1 MNNDIQS
8 KQFQQFYK
16 ALKKGSWTGKD
27 KTLEEALVGN
37 IRFEQHKEAD
47 EAGRIVERI
56 KVAKA
61 KTPEE
66 RETFAKH
73 NTANTS
79 NVVEMIQK
87 YMEQQLKA
95 NVNKLYRMKEEAD
108 KILDAE
114 LNKITA
120 QYGTKI
126 NKNIPTNLKADIVKA
141 ANASKQSVKGVVGN
155 MTVGKTG
162 KTYNEAEEYSK
173 FLRDYLGDVDAIFST
188 KDEIKKM
195 LLELHDNSQIYLG
208 DDFEAEISRVE
219 KEKVSNEKIQQ
230 IVNEK
235 MKSYN
240 GKKKDKSK
248 YKNKLINETIASE
261 NKRIEADYSN
271 NMSATKE
278 SAFEKYHGEILEAAY
293 TYALTEDAAYASAKS
308 QIIQSVA
315 DGKSKAPTD
324 IKFDDYSEKIEQT
337 KKGITE
343 LELEMSKAVEIIV
356 EKQLDD
362 TNGVFA
368 SVGAE
373 FRNLAEKMK
382 TGSITDKDKK
392 KIQKE
397 IALADKK
404 RQDDIKKLN
413 SAYMAEQKSAAGI
426 TKSKSSMEND
436 KLALENKKK
445 AYEALKS
452 QMVGNYADLSVL
464 GSEKLFTQTGKIQVD
479 SGKFKI
485 FYVLLFFYSEI

>member
-37 IRFEQHKEAD
+37 IRFEQHKETD

-61 KTPEE
+61 KTAEE
-66 RETFAKH
+66 RETFSKH

-87 YMEQQLKA
+87 YMEQQLKT

-141 ANASKQSVKGVVGN
+141 ANVSKKTVKGVVGN

-173 FLRDYLGDVDAIFST
+173 FLRDYLGDVDVIFST

-208 DDFEAEISRVE
+208 DDFEAEISNVK
-219 KEKVSNEKIQQ
+219 KEKVSNEKIQK

-240 GKKKDKSK
+240 GKKKDKN
-248 YKNKLINETIASE
+248 NKTW
-261 NKRIEADYSN
+261 
-271 NMSATKE
+271 
-278 SAFEKYHGEILEAAY
+278 G
-293 TYALTEDAAYASAKS
+293 
-308 QIIQSVA
+308 
-315 DGKSKAPTD
+315 
-324 IKFDDYSEKIEQT
+324 
-337 KKGITE
+337 
-343 LELEMSKAVEIIV
+343 
-356 EKQLDD
+356 
-362 TNGVFA
+362 
-368 SVGAE
+368 
-373 FRNLAEKMK
+373 
-382 TGSITDKDKK
+382 
-392 KIQKE
+392 
-397 IALADKK
+397 
-404 RQDDIKKLN
+404 
-413 SAYMAEQKSAAGI
+413 
-426 TKSKSSMEND
+426 
-436 KLALENKKK
+436 
-445 AYEALKS
+445 
-452 QMVGNYADLSVL
+452 
-464 GSEKLFTQTGKIQVD
+464 
-479 SGKFKI
+479 
-485 FYVLLFFYSEI
+485 

>member
-47 EAGRIVERI
+47 DAGRIVEKI

-66 RETFAKH
+66 KETFAKH

-141 ANASKQSVKGVVGN
+141 ANASKKSVKGVVGK

-162 KTYNEAEEYSK
+162 KTYNEAEEYSN
-173 FLRDYLGDVDAIFST
+173 FLRDNLGDVDAIFST

-195 LLELHDNSQIYLG
+195 LLELYDDSQIYLG
-208 DDFEAEISRVE
+208 DEFEAEIENVK
-219 KEKVSNEKIQQ
+219 KEKVSHEKVLQ

-235 MKSYN
+235 MK
-240 GKKKDKSK
+240 
-248 YKNKLINETIASE
+248 
-261 NKRIEADYSN
+261 
-271 NMSATKE
+271 
-278 SAFEKYHGEILEAAY
+278 
-293 TYALTEDAAYASAKS
+293 
-308 QIIQSVA
+308 
-315 DGKSKAPTD
+315 
-324 IKFDDYSEKIEQT
+324 
-337 KKGITE
+337 
-343 LELEMSKAVEIIV
+343 
-356 EKQLDD
+356 
-362 TNGVFA
+362 
-368 SVGAE
+368 
-373 FRNLAEKMK
+373 
-382 TGSITDKDKK
+382 
-392 KIQKE
+392 
-397 IALADKK
+397 
-404 RQDDIKKLN
+404 
-413 SAYMAEQKSAAGI
+413 
-426 TKSKSSMEND
+426 
-436 KLALENKKK
+436 
-445 AYEALKS
+445 
-452 QMVGNYADLSVL
+452 
-464 GSEKLFTQTGKIQVD
+464 
-479 SGKFKI
+479 
-485 FYVLLFFYSEI
+485 